1 MSTQAETLDKLRQ
14 AMSDYDAEGTADWA
28 RRAVEAGIDPADALD
43 ILTSTIRQI
52 GDGFA
57 RGDLFL
63 PDLVLAGEAM
73 KSGGA
78 VLEEEIRKR
87 GEDVQTSTVV
97 IGTVAGDIHDIGK
110 SLVATMFTGAGFN
123 VIDLGIDTPR
133 ERFVQAVKEHEPA
146 ILALSA
152 LLSTTALEQGKII
165 EALAEAGLRD
175 SVKVMVGGGAVSREF
190 ADRIGADGHAVNA
203 AEAVVVGKKLLA
215 A

>member
-1 MSTQAETLDKLRQ
+1 MGTKAEILYELRQ

-28 RRAVEAGIDPADALD
+28 RRAVEAGVDPADALD

-165 EALAEAGLRD
+165 EELDIR
-175 SVKVMVGGGAVSREF
+175 K
-190 ADRIGADGHAVNA
+190 
-203 AEAVVVGKKLLA
+203 
-215 A
+215 